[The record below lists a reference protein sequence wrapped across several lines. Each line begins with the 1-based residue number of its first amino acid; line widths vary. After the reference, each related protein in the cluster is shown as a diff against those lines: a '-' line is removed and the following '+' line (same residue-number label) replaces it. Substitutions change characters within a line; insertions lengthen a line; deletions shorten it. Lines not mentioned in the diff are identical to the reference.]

1 MHSERIPFSP
11 LFVHPRGAY
20 SHLNQRLV
28 AGKLGDFATEVNLGG
43 EGRDDHFHRQLPNRL
58 VKTLALMF
66 AQV

>member
-28 AGKLGDFATEVNLGG
+28 AGKLGDFG
-43 EGRDDHFHRQLPNRL
+43 
-58 VKTLALMF
+58 
-66 AQV
+66 